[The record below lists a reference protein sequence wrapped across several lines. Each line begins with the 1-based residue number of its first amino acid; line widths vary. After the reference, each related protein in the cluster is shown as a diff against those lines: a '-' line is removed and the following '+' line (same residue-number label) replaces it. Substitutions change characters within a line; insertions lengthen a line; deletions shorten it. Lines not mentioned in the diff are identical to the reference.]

1 MKIINNTMDSTPEI
15 KSWNGYTLAELRYR
29 QDVVSTRIDVEKER
43 MKMSLTSIVKEN
55 VTVKSGVNIL
65 KRMVG
70 ALNVMD
76 YAILAFKMGLRL
88 RSLYRN
94 LKE

>member
-1 MKIINNTMDSTPEI
+1 MKIINNTIESSSEV

-29 QDVVSTRIDVEKER
+29 LDVVATRRDIEKER
-43 MKMSLTSIVKEN
+43 MKLSLTSIAKEN

-70 ALNVMD
+70 ALNIMD